1 MLNSRSSCFVKEKI
15 TPESIVHK
23 LKAGLVAGG
32 NQQDKSIYTLDETS
46 SPTITSA
53 SVFVTVSIAAQESR
67 HVISLDVETAYLNA
81 KSIDDKSVF
90 MKFRPLITA
99 ILVELDS
106 SIERYQDEKDAVI
119 VKLEKSLYRCI
130 ESAVLWYED
139 LREIIEA
146 DEYHANHYVLCVFKI
161 SKEDR

>member
-1 MLNSRSSCFVKEKI
+1 M
-15 TPESIVHK
+15 
-23 LKAGLVAGG
+23 
-32 NQQDKSIYTLDETS
+32 

-53 SVFVTVSIAAQESR
+53 YVFVTVSIAAQESG

-146 DEYHANHYVLCVFKI
+146 DEYHANHYDLCVFKI